1 MLSCFKKLFIIY
13 ICFDKVRYFL
23 FFCPVYV
30 IEIIRDPAYRD
41 IDIFLLFGLM
51 IYKAC
56 FEKLYRIIAYKDHI
70 V

>member
-1 MLSCFKKLFIIY
+1 MMW
-13 ICFDKVRYFL
+13 
-23 FFCPVYV
+23 PEP
-30 IEIIRDPAYRD
+30 EIDALAGM
-41 IDIFLLFGLM
+41 FLFGLM